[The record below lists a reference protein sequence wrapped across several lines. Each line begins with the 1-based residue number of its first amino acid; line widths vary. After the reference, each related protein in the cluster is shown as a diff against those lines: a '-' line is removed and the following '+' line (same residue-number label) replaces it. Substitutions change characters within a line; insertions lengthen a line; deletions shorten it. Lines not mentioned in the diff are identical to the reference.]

1 MEAKKTQK
9 AVSHGRPPEFDKVQA
24 PRDDVEKDDRAQE
37 ICLTSLGKRVGQ
49 GSGWQ
54 DSGKKAKGEGSM
66 DLFMIPK
73 WGQKIKL
80 RQININDA
88 CKKETRARTTQ

>member
-1 MEAKKTQK
+1 
-9 AVSHGRPPEFDKVQA
+9 
-24 PRDDVEKDDRAQE
+24 
-37 ICLTSLGKRVGQ
+37 
-49 GSGWQ
+49 
-54 DSGKKAKGEGSM
+54 M

-73 WGQKIKL
+73 WGQEVKL